1 MNRENLREL
10 AVFFL
15 LLAIGVLGR
24 WAQPAWNFTPLAA
37 VTMLGAY
44 YFRHLLPALLLPT
57 SMLVVSDLL
66 LPVHDS
72 MLVLVSVH
80 AMMLLPLLLGRATRT
95 SEGWRRRMLW
105 VAGGVLPACAFFV
118 VTNFAVWA
126 FQSTYAKTLDGLF
139 ACYIAGLPFFRAM
152 LAGDVLYLTIL
163 TGCLVLANIA
173 AEDPPRLQREHV

>member
-1 MNRENLREL
+1 MNREKLREL

-24 WAQPAWNFTPLAA
+24 WAQPTWNFTPLAA
-37 VTMLGAY
+37 VTMLGGY
-44 YFRHLLPALLLPT
+44 YFRHLIPALLLPI
-57 SMLVVSDLL
+57 SVLAVSDLL

-72 MLVLVSVH
+72 LLVLVSVH

-126 FQSTYAKTLDGLF
+126 FQSSYAKTFEGLL
-139 ACYIAGLPFFRAM
+139 ACYVAGLPFFRAM
-152 LAGDVLYLTIL
+152 LAGDALYLSIL
-163 TGCLVLANIA
+163 AGCLVLASIA
-173 AEDPPRLQREHV
+173 TEEPPRLQRERI